1 MQSMGVYLHIPFCV
15 KKCDYCDFL
24 SGPASKQQQKEYV
37 EALKREILYEA
48 PAYQSYRIKTIF
60 IGGGTPSILEAE
72 SICEILQ
79 CIREQYAIDSDAE
92 ITIELNPGTAARQ
105 KLIQLNA
112 AGINR
117 LSIGLQSADNKELQM
132 LGRIHTY
139 EEFLQTYEWAREA
152 DCFKDYNKKYITFS
166 AIQDNCEI
174 ATKEWKKEYN
184 FVNQLVHASPQG
196 TMYRLG
202 GDTFYSLPVLIFD
215 GWYFFTLDT
224 RTNVLYNRKYRTFV
238 LIW

>member
-1 MQSMGVYLHIPFCV
+1 MKKFLKKGHVQIYLEVVCLNKNGFADGAYA
-15 KKCDYCDFL
+15 KWR
-24 SGPASKQQQKEYV
+24 S
-37 EALKREILYEA
+37 LYE
-48 PAYQSYRIKTIF
+48 
-60 IGGGTPSILEAE
+60 
-72 SICEILQ
+72 
-79 CIREQYAIDSDAE
+79 
-92 ITIELNPGTAARQ
+92 
-105 KLIQLNA
+105 
-112 AGINR
+112 
-117 LSIGLQSADNKELQM
+117 LSIIATFIKKYGENVAKAFIKSANTED
-132 LGRIHTY
+132 R
-139 EEFLQTYEWAREA
+139 YEWAREA

-215 GWYFFTLDT
+215 GWYFFTLDI

>member
-1 MQSMGVYLHIPFCV
+1 MKKFLKKGHVQIYLEVVCLNKNGFADGAYA
-15 KKCDYCDFL
+15 KWR
-24 SGPASKQQQKEYV
+24 S
-37 EALKREILYEA
+37 LYE
-48 PAYQSYRIKTIF
+48 
-60 IGGGTPSILEAE
+60 
-72 SICEILQ
+72 
-79 CIREQYAIDSDAE
+79 
-92 ITIELNPGTAARQ
+92 
-105 KLIQLNA
+105 
-112 AGINR
+112 
-117 LSIGLQSADNKELQM
+117 LSIIATFIKAANTED
-132 LGRIHTY
+132 R
-139 EEFLQTYEWAREA
+139 YEWAREA